1 MGVEFVNITVST
13 TGLYATSIR
22 DYGTVAI
29 VGDGD
34 TVETDPILI
43 GSVSEAV
50 ATFSTSTLGN
60 GVKAALLNGASKVWA
75 VDSGTAT
82 LVSVKAALAKIE
94 GYDVQ
99 VVALAGIVEE
109 ADNAYIS
116 DALANHVTASATE
129 RIGVFQLDK
138 AEDASTMP
146 TAIGGLL
153 TANSSRL
160 FGVAH
165 NSDSEVACAVAGL
178 ISGLKVYQSPLVKPI
193 ENVTQTVGFTRTQIS
208 ALETLQI
215 NVLGKPTYGT
225 SNSPVLLSAY
235 TLGTSAAGINFIDTR
250 RVIDDLAYQLKAT
263 LTNPNI
269 IGEVRINK
277 TGLATL
283 LNRMSGLMQ
292 NCVTSGEI
300 DSYSIN
306 IPVLNALS
314 KSASSRSDA
323 EITLI
328 ETARTSRAVSGQIA
342 VEYSGVLHLINIAV
356 NISV

>member
-1 MGVEFVNITVST
+1 MGAEFVNITIST
-13 TGLYATSIR
+13 IGLSATSTK

-34 TVETDPILI
+34 TAETDPILI

-50 ATFSTSTLGN
+50 TTFSTSALGN

-75 VDSGTAT
+75 VDTSTVT
-82 LVSVKAALAKIE
+82 LASVKTALGKIE

-99 VVALAGIVEE
+99 VVALAGIVEA

-116 DALANHVTASATE
+116 DALANHVAAGATE

-146 TAIGGLL
+146 TTIGGLL

-160 FGVAH
+160 VGIAH
-165 NSDSEVACAVAGL
+165 NSTSEVACAVAGL
-178 ISGLKVYQSPLVKPI
+178 IAGLKVDASILDKPI
-193 ENVTQTVGFTRTQIS
+193 TNVTQTVGFTRTQIS

-215 NVLGKPTYGT
+215 NVLGKPTYNQ
-225 SNSPVLLSAY
+225 SNSPVLMSAY
-235 TLGTSAAGINFIDTR
+235 TLGTSASGINYIDTR
-250 RVIDDLAYQLKAT
+250 RVVDDLAYKLKTT

-269 IGEVRINK
+269 IGEVKINK
-277 TGLATL
+277 TGLSIL
-283 LNRMSGLMQ
+283 LNRISGLMQ
-292 NCVTSGEI
+292 DCVTNGEI
-300 DSYSIN
+300 DSYKVV

-314 KSASSRSDA
+314 KSSDSRSDG
-323 EITLI
+323 ENTLI
-328 ETARTSRAVSGQIA
+328 TTSRTSRTVSGQIE
-342 VEYSGVLHLINIAV
+342 VEYSGVLHFINIAV
-356 NISV
+356 NISA